1 MNTDITMNP
10 LLVKQKETAEQNKVK
25 WAVGLW
31 VLLGLVVGLNGY
43 VFAYPVL

>member
-10 LLVKQKETAEQNKVK
+10 LLIQQKETAEQNKTK
-25 WAVGLW
+25 WAAGLW
-31 VLLGLVVGLNGY
+31 TVFALVVGLNGY